1 MFIAVHPA
9 SNAVRDIQTRQN
21 PYRYRDGTPDGSG
34 KYMLFSCIR
43 QVVLAS
49 TLQVG
54 SWSRLISL
62 LELNMR
68 LNQDCRNAR

>member
-1 MFIAVHPA
+1 MFIAVQPA

-21 PYRYRDGTPDGSG
+21 PYRYRTPDGSG

-54 SWSRLISL
+54 PWSRLISL
-62 LELNMR
+62 RELNVR